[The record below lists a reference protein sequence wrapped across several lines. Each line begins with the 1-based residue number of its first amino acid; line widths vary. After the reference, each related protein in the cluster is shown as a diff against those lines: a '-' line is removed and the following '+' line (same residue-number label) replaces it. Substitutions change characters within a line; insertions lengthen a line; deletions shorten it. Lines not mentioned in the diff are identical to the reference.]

1 MKSVLTYRE
10 QPPNY
15 FDPGDIVLGGFD
27 LVLNRVGPEDLFDL
41 AIFVLECLFEVP

>member
-15 FDPGDIVLGGFD
+15 FDPGDIVLGGFG
-27 LVLNRVGPEDLFDL
+27 LVLNGAGPDDLFDL
-41 AIFVLECLFEVP
+41 AILVLECLLELF